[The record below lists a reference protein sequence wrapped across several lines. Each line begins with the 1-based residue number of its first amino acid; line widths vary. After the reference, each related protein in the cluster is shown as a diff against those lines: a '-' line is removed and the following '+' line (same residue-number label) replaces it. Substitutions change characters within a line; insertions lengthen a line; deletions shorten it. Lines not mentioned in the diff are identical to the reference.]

1 MKLTVALLSFI
12 FVVVFP
18 HSVFAA
24 DIPQDNIGAQKYDR
38 QQCIDN
44 ATQTCINA
52 SCLNSDQIDCQD
64 NCSKMSQEKCRQES
78 NE

>member
-1 MKLTVALLSFI
+1 MKCFFALLSFI
-12 FVVVFP
+12 FVATLLP
-18 HSVFAA
+18 SVFAA
-24 DIPQDNIGAQKYDR
+24 DIPQDNIGTQKYDR

-64 NCSKMSQEKCRQES
+64 NCRKMSQEKCQQEG